1 MAWRTKV
8 KIGIIGVGMVGTPLK
23 RYFEEIRGYR
33 RGKNLFLYDIDPK
46 KGCFDD
52 VNKAN
57 VIFVCVPTPPA
68 PDGSADLSAVE
79 SAFGILKGNKVI
91 VVKSTVPPGTIERLQ
106 KKHPRHKILFN
117 PEFLTER
124 RVWEDL
130 INPDRQIV
138 APTASSKTLASL
150 VLNLLPTAY
159 FSSPG
164 TLGTYN
170 FMRINATEA
179 ELGKYA
185 GNLFGALKVTFG
197 NIIKDLC
204 DATEKISKKEGVRT
218 EVNYAHVRAMLAHDR
233 RIGDAWLDVDHGGY
247 RGFGGYCLVKDT
259 SALIASGEK
268 FLKKLPAKSKEY
280 LRLSVGLGLLKAMR
294 KYNRTL
300 LATQGLS
307 EKEVAV
313 HDHEWI
319 QKKMQNSKI
328 KIQNDNTKFKIH
340 RD

>member
-1 MAWRTKV
+1 MTQRL

-23 RYFEEIRGYR
+23 RYFEEVRGHR
-33 RGKNLFLYDIDPK
+33 RGKDLFLYDIDPQ
-46 KGCFDD
+46 KGYFDN
-52 VNKAN
+52 VNKAD
-57 VIFVCVPTPPA
+57 VVFICVPTPSA

-79 SAFGILKGNKVI
+79 SALKLLEKSRKVI

-106 KKHPRHKILFN
+106 KKYPHHKILFN

-138 APTASSKTLASL
+138 AYTASSKALASHI
-150 VLNLLPTAY
+150 LNILPAAY

-179 ELGKYA
+179 ELGKYG

-197 NIIKDLC
+197 NILKDFC
-204 DATEKISKKEGVRT
+204 DAVEIVSEKDGIKT
-218 EVNYAHVRAMLAHDR
+218 PVNYINVRAMLAHDR
-233 RIGDAWLDVDHGGY
+233 RIGDSWLDVEHGGY
-247 RGFGGYCLVKDT
+247 RGFGGYCLIKDT

-268 FLKKLPAKSKEY
+268 FLKKLPEKSKEY
-280 LRLSVGLGLLKAMR
+280 LRLAAGLNLLKAMR
-294 KYNRTL
+294 EYNRTL

-307 EKEVAV
+307 ENDVAV
-313 HDHEWI
+313 HDYEWI
-319 QKKMQNSKI
+319 QRKMKNSEI
-328 KIQNDNTKFKIH
+328 KTTRRGRH
-340 RD
+340 ESS